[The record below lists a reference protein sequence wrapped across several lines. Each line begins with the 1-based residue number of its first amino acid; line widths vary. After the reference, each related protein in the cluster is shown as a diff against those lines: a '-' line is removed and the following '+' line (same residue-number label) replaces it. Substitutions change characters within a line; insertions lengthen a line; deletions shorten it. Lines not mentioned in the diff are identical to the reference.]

1 MSLSAIYSVQPNTAF
16 RVSASPD
23 GLLHRIG
30 FYHEGPLSDLS
41 VYATDLAKLAELRD
55 ALTAYIEGAIS
66 GPEVSRAISCA
77 DESDLE
83 IILAERSMPQWPVA

>member
-1 MSLSAIYSVQPNTAF
+1 MSLSAIYSVQSQTAF
-16 RVSASPD
+16 RLSASPD

-30 FYHEGPLSDLS
+30 FYHDGPLSDLS

-55 ALTAYIEGAIS
+55 ALTAYIDGRINGAD
-66 GPEVSRAISCA
+66 VSRAVEAA

-83 IILAERSMPQWPVA
+83 IVLAERSMPQWPVA